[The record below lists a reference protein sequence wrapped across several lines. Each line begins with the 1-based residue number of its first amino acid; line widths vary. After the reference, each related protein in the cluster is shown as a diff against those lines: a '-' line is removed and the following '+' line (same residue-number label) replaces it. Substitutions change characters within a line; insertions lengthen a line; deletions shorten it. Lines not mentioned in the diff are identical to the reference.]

1 MHCSLHSPS
10 ELRVPLKPRE
20 TEAQS
25 YEASP
30 KKNIQQAADKS
41 WQSAVVL
48 PGGPCTY
55 NQLIPHTRKPSQPQ
69 DSTHMCRCNE
79 IRASRVISTYRHSPR
94 APLPRVHPNSSRR
107 QREPQQGGE
116 RTSQGSPY
124 TPGLQPSAA
133 ISWLHLNQTQSTK
146 QQGPGLA
153 CFLQNSSTGWLR
165 HIDDQLQPGCG
176 SIHLSSRRQAGQT
189 ELCAYGVIRQ
199 VPFQL

>member
-30 KKNIQQAADKS
+30 KKKIQQAADKS

-79 IRASRVISTYRHSPR
+79 IRAARVISTYRHSPR

-107 QREPQQGGE
+107 QRATARRRED
-116 RTSQGSPY
+116 
-124 TPGLQPSAA
+124 
-133 ISWLHLNQTQSTK
+133 I
-146 QQGPGLA
+146 
-153 CFLQNSSTGWLR
+153 TGK
-165 HIDDQLQPGCG
+165 
-176 SIHLSSRRQAGQT
+176 SIHPRSATIGSHQLAPSPPNTINQAAGPRAGLLPAKQFYR
-189 ELCAYGVIRQ
+189 LASAHR
-199 VPFQL
+199 